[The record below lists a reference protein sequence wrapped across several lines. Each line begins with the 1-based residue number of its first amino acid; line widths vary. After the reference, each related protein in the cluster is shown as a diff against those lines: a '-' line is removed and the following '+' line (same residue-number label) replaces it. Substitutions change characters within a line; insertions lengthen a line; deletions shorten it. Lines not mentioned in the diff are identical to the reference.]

1 MKQYIL
7 IIVILIIGLQDIFAQ
22 TDNDTT
28 LIQKSNSG
36 YSYNG
41 NSLNTRRL
49 KEVLRTN
56 DEASQVYRNALN
68 SRGMALSFL
77 ISGGVII
84 IGGQIMDRSVG
95 LYKVA
100 GVFFILSAV
109 VINSS
114 YGMRKDKAI
123 EIYNNSIKQ
132 KNCPEQ
138 TVSIVLSSDGI
149 GVQFNF

>member
-1 MKQYIL
+1 MKQYFL
-7 IIVILIIGLQDIFAQ
+7 IIIMLFIGIQDILAQ
-22 TDNDTT
+22 TDNDTA
-28 LIQKSNSG
+28 LIRKSNSG

-41 NSLNTRRL
+41 NSLNTRRM
-49 KEVLRTN
+49 KEVLRGN

-68 SRGMALSFL
+68 SRNMALSFL

-84 IGGQIMDRSVG
+84 IGGQILDRSVG

-100 GVFFILSAV
+100 GGFFILTAV

-123 EIYNNSIKQ
+123 EIYNNSIKR

-138 TVSIVLSSDGI
+138 TVSIGLSSDGI
-149 GVQFNF
+149 GLQFNF

>member
-28 LIQKSNSG
+28 LIQKTNSG

-41 NSLNTRRL
+41 NSLNTRRM
-49 KEVLRTN
+49 KEVLLVN
-56 DEASQVYRNALN
+56 DEASQVYQNALN
-68 SRGMALSFL
+68 TRGIAFSFL

-114 YGMRKDKAI
+114 YGMRKDKAV
-123 EIYNNSIKQ
+123 EIYNNAIKQ
-132 KNCPEQ
+132 KYNPEN
-138 TVSIVLSSDGI
+138 TLSIGLNSNGVGI
-149 GVQFNF
+149 QFKF

>member
-28 LIQKSNSG
+28 LIQNPTSQG
-36 YSYNG
+36 YSLSG
-41 NSLNTRRL
+41 KGL
-49 KEVLRTN
+49 KEVLLAN
-56 DEASQVYRNALN
+56 DEASPVYKSALR
-68 SRGMALSFL
+68 SRRLSGVLL
-77 ISGGVII
+77 ISGGFALASGRILESD
-84 IGGQIMDRSVG
+84 DRI
-95 LYKVA
+95 YKVA
-100 GVFFILSAV
+100 GGFFLLSSIISIA
-109 VINSS
+109 N
-114 YGMRKDKAI
+114 YHKRTNEAI